1 MKKKIILFI
10 VVWGCMQIPS
20 VVGQQVEI
28 KQDTTTLELD
38 TFRNRTLEE
47 VTVTAR
53 RRVKQKIGKTQI
65 GQVQLAKEMTSD
77 IRDLIRYIPGVSI
90 SYSGTRGGT
99 RGFAIRGVEANRV
112 AISVDGVQQ
121 PEVHENMVFRA
132 YGLSNASRVEF
143 DPYFV
148 SAVDIQKGS
157 ASFTVGSGA
166 LGGAVDYTT
175 KRPSDL
181 IQPDKEYG
189 VTVQGNYN
197 GKDKMRMYLVGAGFR
212 KNKWDG
218 LLMFADRYGDEI
230 QNFGYGKL
238 SRNITTTRVDPM
250 SYNQQTLLGKVGFI
264 PSFEHRLDFHYY
276 MLNKQVD
283 SEIWSQ
289 EPLDIFT
296 SADKPYYYGHDQTLS
311 NSFTLSYTYSPEF
324 SILRKA
330 NISANIQDIY
340 LDAATWSEYYR
351 PNFYGGGSYEL
362 IYEGRR
368 DKYRGQEIKDKMVK
382 ANIDLKEIEF
392 SAFGSHSFS
401 LVTSVANRYNDSRN
415 VDVERPVASNNV
427 DGYTV
432 RMGKRYE
439 FGEPMGTFINA
450 YSFQRPINRLNYHI
464 SLVDNIRMSSRLNFY
479 LGVRYD
485 LFHTHDR
492 NWDYHNDVYYIDY
505 LMQHIGNI
513 EMNQDRID
521 DIDKGISWLGT
532 ASYRFSDYLNVSY
545 KFSTG
550 FRVPT
555 TEERYFQYFNS
566 WPSFLILSN
575 RDLKPETSLNHEI
588 EIAGNGNLGT
598 YVINAYRTNYKDF
611 IDIEQG
617 TLQVVNE
624 LDNSTKN
631 LSYAKNVNRRSADL
645 WGLDVKLHMWLEEIY
660 APLRGLSVNAA
671 AGYAKGNTSY
681 GTSML
686 GVQPL
691 TGFAGLEYLSKNE
704 KWNINLVANFFQA
717 KKREETRFIES
728 TAQREI
734 YRIFPGLFLS
744 DAYTFDFYG
753 FYQFTP
759 SLTLRTGIYN
769 IFNTKYWRWD
779 DLRQLTNP
787 ALLPHIENFFRE
799 GTKTISRF
807 SQPKRYVSVSLEFTI

>member
-1 MKKKIILFI
+1 MKKTTLLFI
-10 VVWGCMQIPS
+10 IWCGLHIVPIA
-20 VVGQQVEI
+20 GQQV
-28 KQDTTTLELD
+28 KTQKDTTAVKVDSLWSKTLD
-38 TFRNRTLEE
+38 E

-53 RRVKQKIGKTQI
+53 RQVRQDIGSTQI

-112 AISVDGVQQ
+112 AISVDGIQQ
-121 PEVHENMVFRA
+121 PEVLENMVFSA

-148 SAVDIQKGS
+148 SAVDIQKGA
-157 ASFTVGSGA
+157 ASFSVGSGA
-166 LGGAVDYTT
+166 LGGAVNYST
-175 KRPSDL
+175 KRPGDL
-181 IQPDKEYG
+181 IQPGKEYG

-197 GKDKMRMYLVGAGFR
+197 GKDRMRMYLAGAGFR
-212 KNKWDG
+212 KKQWDG
-218 LLMFADRYGDEI
+218 LVMFADRHGSEI
-230 QNFGYGKL
+230 QNFGYGEL
-238 SRNITTTRVDPM
+238 SRNVTTTQVDPM
-250 SYNQQTLLGKVGFI
+250 SYNQQTLLAKIGFTPGI
-264 PSFEHRLDFHYY
+264 EHRFDFHYY
-276 MLNKQVD
+276 MLNKRVD

-311 NSFTLSYTYSPEF
+311 HSFTLSYSYVPEF
-324 SILRKA
+324 SWIRKI
-330 NISANIQDIY
+330 NVNTNLQDIY

-368 DKYRGQEIKDKMVK
+368 DKYRGQEVRDKMVK
-382 ANIDLKEIEF
+382 ATLDLHEIN
-392 SAFGSHSFS
+392 SPILGRHNFS
-401 LVTSVANRYNDSRN
+401 LTASIANRYNDSRN
-415 VDVERPVASNNV
+415 VDVERPVAFNNV

-450 YSFQRPINRLNYHI
+450 YSFQRPIDRLNYHF
-464 SLVDNIRMSSRLNFY
+464 SLVDNIRLSPRLDVY
-479 LGVRYD
+479 LGARYD
-485 LFHTHDR
+485 LFRTRDR
-492 NWDYHNDVYYIDY
+492 GWDYHNDTYYIDY
-505 LMQHIGNI
+505 LMQHIGNV
-513 EMNQDRID
+513 EMNQSRVNDT
-521 DIDKGISWLGT
+521 DKGISWLGT
-532 ASYRFSDYLNVSY
+532 ANYRFSDYLNIAY

-566 WPSFLILSN
+566 WPSFLVLSN
-575 RDLKPETSLNHEI
+575 RDLKPETSINHEV

-598 YVINAYRTNYKDF
+598 YVINLYHTGYTDF

-617 TLQVVNE
+617 TIQVVNE

-631 LSYAKNVNRRSADL
+631 LSYAKNVNRASADL
-645 WGLDVKLHMWLEEIY
+645 WGLDAKLHVQLEEIY
-660 APLRGLSVNAA
+660 SGLRGFRVNAA
-671 AGYAKGNTSY
+671 AGYAKGSTSY

-691 TGFAGLEYLSKNE
+691 TGFAGLEYLSRDQR
-704 KWNINLVANFFQA
+704 WNVNLVANLFQA

-734 YRIFPGLFLS
+734 HRTFPGLFLN

-753 FYQFTP
+753 YYQFTP
-759 SLTLRTGIYN
+759 NLTLRAGIYN

-807 SQPKRYVSVSLEFTI
+807 SQPKRYVSASLEFTI